1 MQEGVKINWSEFIT
15 QSWELAEECLRIN
28 YYGAKRM
35 AEALIPLL
43 QLSDSPR
50 IVNVSSSMGKLKVVP
65 YKTSQE
71 IISFIC
77 LRNSFDLILVSDW
90 VKIQIS

>member
-1 MQEGVKINWSEFIT
+1 MQEGAKINWSEFIT
-15 QSWELAEECLRIN
+15 QTWELAEECLRIN

-50 IVNVSSSMGKLKVVP
+50 IVNVSSSMGKLKVTP

-71 IISFIC
+71 IIRCFLGEETHSI
-77 LRNSFDLILVSDW
+77 
-90 VKIQIS
+90 